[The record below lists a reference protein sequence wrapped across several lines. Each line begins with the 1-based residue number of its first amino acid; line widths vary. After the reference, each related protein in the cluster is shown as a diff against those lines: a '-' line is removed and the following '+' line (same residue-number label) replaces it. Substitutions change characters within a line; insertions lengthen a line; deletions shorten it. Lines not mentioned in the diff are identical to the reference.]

1 MWLLIMEAVGVV
13 TKTAKGFFGDSGVSI
28 DNWTF
33 KFFYK
38 VMYYFAFQ
46 INVNEIFVEPI
57 MFRHLSRIFEVKL
70 LSLCKCVFLCELIS
84 TLIIIN

>member
-1 MWLLIMEAVGVV
+1 MEAVGIV

-38 VMYYFAFQ
+38 VMYYFTFQ
-46 INVNEIFVEPI
+46 INVNESNSFRGANHNWIFIKGFGSEI
-57 MFRHLSRIFEVKL
+57 
-70 LSLCKCVFLCELIS
+70 
-84 TLIIIN
+84 T

>member
-38 VMYYFAFQ
+38 VMYYFAFR
-46 INVNEIFVEPI
+46 INVNESNS
-57 MFRHLSRIFEVKL
+57 FRGANHNYT
-70 LSLCKCVFLCELIS
+70 FL
-84 TLIIIN
+84 NGF

>member
-46 INVNEIFVEPI
+46 ININESNPFHGANHNEIFTKY
-57 MFRHLSRIFEVKL
+57 L
-70 LSLCKCVFLCELIS
+70 
-84 TLIIIN
+84 

>member
-1 MWLLIMEAVGVV
+1 MFLLVMEAVGVV

-38 VMYYFAFQ
+38 VMYYLACVRFMRFSFS
-46 INVNEIFVEPI
+46 VFVEQTT
-57 MFRHLSRIFEVKL
+57 
-70 LSLCKCVFLCELIS
+70 FLAIL
-84 TLIIIN
+84 

>member
-38 VMYYFAFQ
+38 VMYYFASQ
-46 INVNEIFVEPI
+46 TNVNESNS
-57 MFRHLSRIFEVKL
+57 FRGANH
-70 LSLCKCVFLCELIS
+70 
-84 TLIIIN
+84 N

>member
-1 MWLLIMEAVGVV
+1 MEAVGVV

-38 VMYYFAFQ
+38 VMYYFAFR
-46 INVNEIFVEPI
+46 INVNESNS
-57 MFRHLSRIFEVKL
+57 FRGANH
-70 LSLCKCVFLCELIS
+70 
-84 TLIIIN
+84 N